1 MILQSHP
8 WAYIWRKLSFKKI
21 QSPHPMFTEA
31 LFTTVKTWKQPECPS
46 ADEWIKNMSYRY
58 TTEYYSAIE
67 KNEILAFAA
76 KMDGPRDP
84 AFAWF
89 ELLCRV
95 RPLRVSLG
103 H

>member
-1 MILQSHP
+1 
-8 WAYIWRKLSFKKI
+8 
-21 QSPHPMFTEA
+21 MFTEA